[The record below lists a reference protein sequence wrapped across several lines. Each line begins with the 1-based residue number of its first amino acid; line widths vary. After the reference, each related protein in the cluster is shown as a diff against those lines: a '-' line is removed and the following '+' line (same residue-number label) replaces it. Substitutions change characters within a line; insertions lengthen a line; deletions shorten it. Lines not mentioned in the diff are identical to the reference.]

1 MPNGSALAERLPEAL
16 VGRDNT
22 AALAIAT
29 EHLRQG
35 RLDAAHSVLRGV
47 LEHSPSDLGAVN
59 GLAAEAAARGDAAR
73 AQALLEAALA
83 SDSGHA
89 PSLANLAG
97 LHLAAGRLAEA
108 RLCLERAEHLPG
120 GPNLAGLRAQL
131 FAAEGDTAGALA
143 ILQRLA
149 DQAPGEAEHR
159 YNLAVLLF
167 GQGQLAEAEEALRA
181 AISLAPAM
189 REAWHNLGMVLL
201 RRGRA
206 EEGIGC
212 LRHALMLA
220 PGDPMTAASLADAL
234 LDAGRPLEAEAEAR
248 RCLVVVPEAPMP
260 SLSLARALS
269 AQGRGTEALALIARV
284 VRALP
289 DHPLPLLALA
299 DAFALT
305 GQPARA
311 MASAQQAVQ
320 RAPAEPSI
328 TLSAVDILLRGGDF
342 TAAWALLDKLAP
354 EAEAGVIALD
364 DDAIEILRFARLL
377 PAARAVFGAGP
388 FTPLLAVNGIAL
400 VDAPPPMGAQPPIML
415 ARQARTL
422 GGEAPLRPD
431 PARVAAWAR
440 ALEGRPRP
448 VIAIACGDEAAGEPA
463 LPDILAALGAGGT
476 RLGLLADGA
485 RARIEEAPEMLDG
498 GEWVYRPEEVAAA
511 MLAADA
517 VVTGDGYLGHL
528 AGALRCRRLAVL
540 APPMGDWCWGM
551 PGTAAPWYPGATI
564 CRATLAPQG
573 LDWRPALAALAI
585 AAKNWAED

>member
-1 MPNGSALAERLPEAL
+1 MPNGSVLAEPLSEAL
-16 VGRDNT
+16 IGRDNT

-35 RLDAAHSVLRGV
+35 RLDAAHAVLRGV
-47 LEHSPSDLGAVN
+47 LEHSPGDLGAVN

-83 SDSGHA
+83 SDPGHA

-108 RLCLERAEHLPG
+108 RLCLQRAEHLPG
-120 GPNLAGLRAQL
+120 GPNLAGLRAQIL
-131 FAAEGDTAGALA
+131 AAEGDTAGAIA
-143 ILQRLA
+143 ILQSLA
-149 DQAPGEAEHR
+149 AQAPGEAEHR

-181 AISLAPAM
+181 AISLAPVM
-189 REAWHNLGMVLL
+189 REAWYNLGMVLL
-201 RRGRA
+201 RRGRK

-248 RCLVVVPEAPMP
+248 RCLVVAPEAPMP

-269 AQGRGTEALALIARV
+269 AQGRGAEALALIARV

-289 DHPLPLLALA
+289 DQALPLLALA
-299 DAFALT
+299 HAFAMA
-305 GQPARA
+305 GQPERA
-311 MASAQQAVQ
+311 MAAAQQAVQ
-320 RAPAEPSI
+320 RAPAETGI
-328 TLSAVDILLRGGDF
+328 TLSAVEILLRGGDF
-342 TAAWALLDKLAP
+342 TTAWALLDKLAS

-388 FTPLLAVNGIAL
+388 FTPLLAVNGITLANG
-400 VDAPPPMGAQPPIML
+400 PPPMGAQPPIML
-415 ARQARTL
+415 ARQAHAV
-422 GGEAPLRPD
+422 GAEAPLRAD
-431 PARVAAWAR
+431 PVRLAAWAK

-448 VIAIACGDEAAGEPA
+448 VIAIACGNEAAGEPA
-463 LPDILAALGAGGT
+463 LPDILAALGTEGT
-476 RLGLLADGA
+476 RLGLLAGDA

-498 GEWVYRPEEVAAA
+498 GEWVYQPEEVAAA
-511 MLAADA
+511 MLAADV

-528 AGALRCRRLAVL
+528 AGALGCRQLAVL

-551 PGTAAPWYPGATI
+551 PGTAAPWYPIATI
-564 CRATLAPQG
+564 CRATLTPQG
-573 LDWRPALAALAI
+573 LDWRSALAALAI
-585 AAKNWAED
+585 AAGSWAED